1 MLISEKNKRTLNKMN
16 KKFVP
21 KILREDFLK
30 LQDIDTLS
38 FNIPDCLKADLKDA
52 ILKGY
57 EYLAIPEEQTIVAVF
72 RRLNNRSYL
81 EDIIYKWL
89 PEYINHPYYRDHK

>member
-1 MLISEKNKRTLNKMN
+1 MN
-16 KKFVP
+16 
-21 KILREDFLK
+21 
-30 LQDIDTLS
+30 
-38 FNIPDCLKADLKDA
+38 N
-52 ILKGY
+52 
-57 EYLAIPEEQTIVAVF
+57 LAIPEEQTIVAVF